1 MTDFSLW
8 FSTGVQHILDFAG
21 YDHIL
26 FVTLLTLTFPFN
38 EWKKLLVL
46 ITAFTGGHSLSL
58 ALSATNVISVQQKLI
73 ELLIALTILISAVY
87 NLFSL
92 RKRHA
97 DFISASQQSDRF
109 RNKFGM
115 TKGTSVL
122 YIITLCFGLIHGMGF
137 SYLLKSMLGKE
148 QSVFLP
154 LMYFNLG
161 IELGQIMV
169 VAFVLIFSLILA
181 FFFKWKQSIFKFIVT
196 CLIALIALKISA
208 ERLWDIFQSP
218 S

>member
-1 MTDFSLW
+1 MTDFYLW
-8 FSTGVQHILDFAG
+8 FSTGIWHILDFAG

-46 ITAFTGGHSLSL
+46 ITAFTVGHSLSL

-73 ELLIALTILISAVY
+73 ELLIALTILVSAVY
-87 NLFSL
+87 NLVGHSKKYFVIL
-92 RKRHA
+92 RNEESAPQKR
-97 DFISASQQSDRF
+97 DASYRQHD
-109 RNKFGM
+109 K
-115 TKGTSVL
+115 VL
-122 YIITLCFGLIHGMGF
+122 YTITLCFGLIHGMGF

-181 FFFKWKQSIFKFIVT
+181 FVFKWKQSIFKFIVT